1 MKTLFGLE
9 DNSDLLI
16 NITDTGLPAEVK
28 TSISRSL
35 SWIAGAQ
42 LSNGGWGA
50 GSHNRQD
57 IRDPHLVT
65 ADPAT
70 TSVVSLALLRTGNT
84 LTTGPYHQQLNKAT
98 EFLLQAIEQ
107 WQADQPYLTKL
118 TGTQPQQKLGQNIDA
133 ILTVQYFTNLLKYH
147 DQHPW
152 KERIEKGLQ
161 KCVTRIEK
169 EQDSDGG
176 WKGEVGLLYCSQH
189 LQIVRLNQ
197 QGKQYDCR
205 HNGSCKIEKLPE
217 GKL

>member
-107 WQADQPYLTKL
+107 WQADQPYLTK
-118 TGTQPQQKLGQNIDA
+118 THRYPATTKARAEHRCYSHGS
-133 ILTVQYFTNLLKYH
+133 ILYKPAEVPRPTSL
-147 DQHPW
+147 
-152 KERIEKGLQ
+152 ER
-161 KCVTRIEK
+161 T
-169 EQDSDGG
+169 D
-176 WKGEVGLLYCSQH
+176 
-189 LQIVRLNQ
+189 
-197 QGKQYDCR
+197 
-205 HNGSCKIEKLPE
+205 
-217 GKL
+217 